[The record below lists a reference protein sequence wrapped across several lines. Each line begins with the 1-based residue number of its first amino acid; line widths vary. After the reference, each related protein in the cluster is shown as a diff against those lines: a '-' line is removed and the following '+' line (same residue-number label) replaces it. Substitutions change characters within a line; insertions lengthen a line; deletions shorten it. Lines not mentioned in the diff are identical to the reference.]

1 MADEDFFLKEK
12 PVKALVTIR
21 RNREE
26 VYGSLVARK
35 IDTTYAHTIK
45 ILSRME
51 EEELVYTEKD
61 GRKKI
66 LHLTDKGESYA
77 DKFVELLNTIN
88 GKDESTEKIF
98 QDTHQTT

>member
-1 MADEDFFLKEK
+1 M
-12 PVKALVTIR
+12 KALVTIR
-21 RNREE
+21 RNRED

-51 EEELVYTEKD
+51 EENLVYTKKD

-66 LHLTDKGESYA
+66 LHLTDRGERYA
-77 DKFVELLNTIN
+77 DKFVEVLDVVNEREE
-88 GKDESTEKIF
+88 ESIGAVF
-98 QDTHQTT
+98 QG